1 MFKSNILLKIQG
13 DSDKENSQTRRG
25 ASVSGV
31 SGAGRENVIN
41 ASTWLSN
48 IMPTSKEE
56 ENMSR
61 DVSPGATP
69 QHRSL
74 AFVQVQTLTILV

>member
-48 IMPTSKEE
+48 IMPTPRED
-56 ENMSR
+56 ENRSR
-61 DVSPGATP
+61 DESPGATP